1 MLQHKQEQCP
11 LCKVQPTDLL
21 KEDGQYLAIFG
32 EAKVYWDMKRAAE
45 ETALTNSN
53 SSSLF
58 FKKKKMNGKC
68 GA

>member
-11 LCKVQPTDLL
+11 LCKAQPTDLL
-21 KEDGQYLAIFG
+21 KEHGQYLAIFG

-53 SSSLF
+53 SSSFLF
-58 FKKKKMNGKC
+58 FLKR
-68 GA
+68 

>member
-1 MLQHKQEQCP
+1 MLQHKQEQCL
-11 LCKVQPTDLL
+11 LCKVQPADLL

-53 SSSLF
+53 SSS
-58 FKKKKMNGKC
+58 
-68 GA
+68 